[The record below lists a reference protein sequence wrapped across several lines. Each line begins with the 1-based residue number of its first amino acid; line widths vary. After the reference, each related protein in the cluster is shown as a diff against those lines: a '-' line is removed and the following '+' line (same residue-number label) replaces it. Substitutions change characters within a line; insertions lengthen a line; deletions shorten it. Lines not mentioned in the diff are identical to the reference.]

1 MDQANSKY
9 LVGKWSILLLLSLAV
24 LLVMGVWFSASAVLP
39 SLTKA
44 WGLGDS
50 GRAWLTMSVQAGFVA
65 GSLVSVLLNLADR
78 VPARQLFTISAFL
91 AALSTAAIAAFVDSL
106 PPALVLRF
114 LTGMCMV
121 GVYPVGMKIMA
132 TWTKA
137 DRGLGIG
144 LLTGAIAIGTASPHL
159 INALGPRQDWRLLLF
174 LAAGIAALGGLVA
187 WLFIREGPYS
197 FPTPRFNW
205 RYAAVIVRT
214 RELRL
219 ANLGYLG
226 HMWELFAMWAWI
238 GAFLLASFQSSHLEP
253 VWASLVTFAV
263 VAAGGPGSLLA
274 GKLADRL
281 GRTAITISSLL
292 ISGGCALLVGFLF
305 GGSPLLLTG
314 ICLAWGF
321 TVVADSAQFSAAI
334 SELCQREYTGT
345 ALTLQTSLGF
355 LLTMITIRL
364 IPTLEGLFGWQW
376 AFAFLALGP
385 AAGIWAMAA
394 LRGMP
399 AALKMAGGNR

>member
-1 MDQANSKY
+1 LDQANSKY

>member
-1 MDQANSKY
+1 
-9 LVGKWSILLLLSLAV
+9 
-24 LLVMGVWFSASAVLP
+24 
-39 SLTKA
+39 
-44 WGLGDS
+44 
-50 GRAWLTMSVQAGFVA
+50 
-65 GSLVSVLLNLADR
+65 
-78 VPARQLFTISAFL
+78 
-91 AALSTAAIAAFVDSL
+91 
-106 PPALVLRF
+106 
-114 LTGMCMV
+114 
-121 GVYPVGMKIMA
+121 
-132 TWTKA
+132 
-137 DRGLGIG
+137 
-144 LLTGAIAIGTASPHL
+144 
-159 INALGPRQDWRLLLF
+159 
-174 LAAGIAALGGLVA
+174 VA